1 MRDYIHP
8 GSTVAFYIDAR
19 RVVPAENQ
27 ERTLITRRGL
37 LGLALSAALAP
48 AAEAARG
55 VSALKAIQKRTG
67 GRLGV
72 HVLDTQSGKR
82 LVLDDKSRYAMAS
95 TFKLP
100 LAAALLWQVDHGAFP
115 LLHPLAIDKSDLLPN
130 SPILEKAIEK
140 GATELTV
147 RDLCGAAVA
156 FSDNAAANIL
166 LKAMGGPDALTR
178 FVRSIGDETTR
189 FDRFEPDLNS
199 NLPGDERDTTTPYA
213 MVESMLRIF
222 TQDVLSFGSRALL
235 IDWMTASKT
244 GADRVRKGLPK
255 GWVSS
260 DKTGTGA
267 NGAVNDLVMTWPLE
281 RRPIIIAVYMS
292 DSKLDTAQLSAAQA
306 EIGQIVGREKWP

>member
-1 MRDYIHP
+1 
-8 GSTVAFYIDAR
+8 VNR
-19 RVVPAENQ
+19 RE
-27 ERTLITRRGL
+27 L
-37 LGLALSAALAP
+37 LGMALTAAFAP

-55 VSALKAIQKRTG
+55 ASALKAIQKRTG

-72 HVLDTQSGKR
+72 HVLDSQSGKR
-82 LVLDDKSRYAMAS
+82 FGLDDKSRYAMAS
-95 TFKLP
+95 TFKVP
-100 LAAALLWQVDHGAFP
+100 LAASLLWQVDKGAFP
-115 LLHPLAIDKSDLLPN
+115 LLHPLHIDKGDLLPN

-178 FVRSIGDETTR
+178 FMRSIGDETTR
-189 FDRFEPDLNS
+189 LDRFEMDLNS

-213 MVESMLRIF
+213 MVESLLRIF
-222 TQDVLSFGSRALL
+222 TQDVLTLGSRALL

-244 GADRVRKGLPK
+244 GLDRVRKGLPK
-255 GWVSS
+255 TWVSS

-267 NGAVNDLVMTWPLE
+267 NGAVNDIVMTWPLE

-292 DSKLDTAQLSAAQA
+292 ESKLPTAQLAAAHA
-306 EIGQIVGREKWP
+306 EIGALVGREKWP

>member
-1 MRDYIHP
+1 
-8 GSTVAFYIDAR
+8 V
-19 RVVPAENQ
+19 
-27 ERTLITRRGL
+27 ITRRGL
-37 LGLALSAALAP
+37 LGLALTAALAP

-55 VSALKAIQKRTG
+55 ASTLKAIQKHTG

-82 LVLDDKSRYAMAS
+82 LTLDDKSRYAMAS

-100 LAAALLWQVDHGAFP
+100 LAAALLWQVDKGAFP
-115 LLHPLAIDKSDLLPN
+115 LIHPLAINKGDLLPN
-130 SPILEKAIEK
+130 SPILEKAFEK

-156 FSDNAAANIL
+156 FSDNTAANIL
-166 LKAMGGPDALTR
+166 LKAMGGPDAFTQ
-178 FVRSIGDETTR
+178 FMRSIGDETTR
-189 FDRFEPDLNS
+189 LDRFEPDLNS

-213 MVESMLRIF
+213 MVESLLRIF
-222 TQDVLSFGSRALL
+222 TQDVLTLGSRALL

-244 GADRVRKGLPK
+244 GVDRVRKGLPK
-255 GWVSS
+255 TWVSG

-267 NGAVNDLVMTWPLE
+267 NGAVNDLVLAWPLE

-292 DSKLDTAQLSAAQA
+292 ESKLPTAQLASAHG
-306 EIGQIVGREKWP
+306 EIGQIVGQEKWP